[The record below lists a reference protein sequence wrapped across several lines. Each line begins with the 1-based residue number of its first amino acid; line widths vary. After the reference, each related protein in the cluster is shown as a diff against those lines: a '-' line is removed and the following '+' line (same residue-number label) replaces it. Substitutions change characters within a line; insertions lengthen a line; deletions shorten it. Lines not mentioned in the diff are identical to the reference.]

1 MSTIAIPLANRFE
14 YEDNLLV
21 VLDGTHDEMTIS
33 KKSHDPK
40 VIGVTT
46 DYDNAEIGLCDFGNN
61 PHRLVAVSGR
71 ISCYVKGPIGFGDC
85 VVTSDIE
92 GIGQKLDSAKYVPG
106 CIIGKSLSNITDDS
120 VELIEVVVTAS

>member
-14 YEDNLLV
+14 YENNLLV
-21 VLDGTHDEMTIS
+21 VLDGTHDEMSIS

-71 ISCYVKGPIGFGDC
+71 IDCYVQGPISFGDC
-85 VVTSDIE
+85 VVTSDQE
-92 GIGQKLDSAKYVPG
+92 GIGQKLDPKKYIPG
-106 CIIGKSLSNITDDS
+106 CIIGKSLSNITDNS
-120 VELIEVVVTAS
+120 TQLIEIVATAS

>member
-1 MSTIAIPLANRFE
+1 MSTVSVPLANRWE
-14 YEDNLLV
+14 YDNNLLV
-21 VLDGTHDEMTIS
+21 VLDGSHDEMTLS

-46 DYDNAEIGLCDFGNN
+46 DLDNTELGLCDFGNN

-71 ISCYVKGPIGFGDC
+71 VSCYVKGPSAFGDC
-85 VVTSDIE
+85 VVTSNIE
-92 GIGQKLDSAKYVPG
+92 GVGQKLDQTKYVPG

-120 VELIEVVVTAS
+120 TQLIEIIVTIA

>member
-1 MSTIAIPLANRFE
+1 MSTLAIPLANKSE
-14 YEDNLLV
+14 YENNFLV
-21 VLDGTHDEMTIS
+21 VLDGTHDEMSIS

-71 ISCYVKGPIGFGDC
+71 IPCYVRGPIAYGDC

-92 GIGQKLDSAKYVPG
+92 GTGQKLDPTKFVHG
-106 CIIGKSLSNITDDS
+106 CIIGKSLSTISDNSIQ
-120 VELIEVVVTAS
+120 LIEIVVTVS

>member
-1 MSTIAIPLANRFE
+1 MSTVSVPLANRWE
-14 YEDNLLV
+14 YDNNLLV
-21 VLDGTHDEMTIS
+21 VLDGSHDEMTLS

-46 DYDNAEIGLCDFGNN
+46 DLDNTELGLCDFGNN

-71 ISCYVKGPIGFGDC
+71 VSCYVKGPIAFGDC
-85 VVTSDIE
+85 VVTSNIE
-92 GIGQKLDSAKYVPG
+92 GVGQKLDQTKYVPG

-120 VELIEVVVTAS
+120 TQLIEIIVTIA